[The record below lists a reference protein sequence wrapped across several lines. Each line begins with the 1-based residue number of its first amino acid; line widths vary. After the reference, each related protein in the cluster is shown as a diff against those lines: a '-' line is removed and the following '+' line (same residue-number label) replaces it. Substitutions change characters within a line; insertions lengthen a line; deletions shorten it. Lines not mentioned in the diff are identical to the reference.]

1 MELAGPASTA
11 GSGFTKT
18 LTVSEEE
25 HPLASVPVTMYCVES
40 VGQAKG
46 SAVVVALKLSAG
58 VHK

>member
-40 VGQAKG
+40 VGPVSYTHLRA
-46 SAVVVALKLSAG
+46 
-58 VHK
+58 HET